1 MFKHTHDSSELHSY
15 VQRSQVI
22 QRLTLIFFHPSI
34 MLDHFLAK
42 VLPLYS
48 HYFLKWNIIVLL
60 TFPYFISGDPKEGAR
75 LCWCYGRKCRG
86 SVFYQRFKENKQWK
100 STGIHEEE
108 AAVSGGEPLLKP
120 VMVCSLCRSAGI
132 ISHSPLGLKEQ
143 TEVLSHTDTQKADQ
157 PAGVHAL
164 KETAQGST
172 SIH

>member
-1 MFKHTHDSSELHSY
+1 MPFILLYWFFVFKTRLGTVIQQNRKLRREQNQYSQRKNCKTPDIYICLSTHTTPQLHSY
-15 VQRSQVI
+15 VQRSQVV

-86 SVFYQRFKENKQWK
+86 SVFYQRFKENK
-100 STGIHEEE
+100 
-108 AAVSGGEPLLKP
+108 
-120 VMVCSLCRSAGI
+120 
-132 ISHSPLGLKEQ
+132 
-143 TEVLSHTDTQKADQ
+143 
-157 PAGVHAL
+157 
-164 KETAQGST
+164 
-172 SIH
+172 